1 MLDCL
6 EELYLIIDNFC
17 KEYEK
22 DRQKKVLASQ
32 TKKTRNRST
41 RLSLSEIVMIL
52 VLYQSSGFKDFKSFY
67 RFVQRDLKPAF
78 NKVNSYNRFIELAPR
93 AIKPLMILLNSLYAS
108 CDGVSYIDSTAIKVC
123 HIKREKRHKL
133 FKGIASKS
141 KSTMGWFYG
150 FKLHIMTNTKGELLN
165 SFFSHANVDDRQGL
179 LVMCKKIFGNLIGD
193 RGYLGKQ
200 LKQTLHNQG
209 INLITRGRKNMKSHI
224 LNLTE
229 LAMLNSRNL
238 IETVIGKLK
247 LQFNLEHTRHRSTS
261 GFIINILTSLIAY
274 CFSSNKPKSNIKYP
288 QYIEI

>member
-238 IETVIGKLK
+238 IANSLNTVL
-247 LQFNLEHTRHRSTS
+247 F
-261 GFIINILTSLIAY
+261 
-274 CFSSNKPKSNIKYP
+274 
-288 QYIEI
+288 